1 MNAPVRRFSSTVRWP
16 KQCRPSITWQTP
28 IFTRSLVVSLSTRR
42 PLNSI
47 VPLVTSPRSAASR
60 FEMDFSVVLL
70 PAPLAPSRATIF
82 PSGTSSET
90 PFSTR
95 ITWS

>member
-1 MNAPVRRFSSTVRWP
+1 MRTS
-16 KQCRPSITWQTP
+16 
-28 IFTRSLVVSLSTRR
+28 SLVVSLSTRW

-60 FEMDFSVVLL
+60 FEIDFSVVLL
-70 PAPLAPSRATIF
+70 PAPLAPSSATML
-82 PSGTSSET
+82 PSGTSSDT